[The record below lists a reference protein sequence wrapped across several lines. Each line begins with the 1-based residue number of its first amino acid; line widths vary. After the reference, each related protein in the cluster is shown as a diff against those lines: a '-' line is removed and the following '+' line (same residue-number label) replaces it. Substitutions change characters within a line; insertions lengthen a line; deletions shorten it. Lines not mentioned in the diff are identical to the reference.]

1 MESASA
7 VTDTDGDRGA
17 MIVRF
22 APSGPVLENIH
33 AAGEMKLNVF
43 KMTVVIVMV
52 KEDIPA
58 KIVRVSAWAAVMV
71 REVALGRLR
80 NIADAS
86 VVMVTTTAVAASTTR
101 MEV

>member
-1 MESASA
+1 MERASA
-7 VTDTDGDRGA
+7 VTDTDGDKGA
-17 MIVRF
+17 MIVTF